1 MIASVNGDV
10 ANIDLWVMSCRVL
23 KRDLELRVFDYLVEQ
38 CKKRGIKTIEAA
50 YLPTAKNALVKNQY
64 EEIGLKCVLDSPEKK
79 LYTFDVTR
87 NYENK
92 NKVIDMKEV

>member
-79 LYTFDVTR
+79 LYTFVLPG
-87 NYENK
+87 
-92 NKVIDMKEV
+92 IMKTKIKLLI